1 MYLLVQLPVTT
12 TSLQLEGS
20 SDTMPG
26 IMSRS
31 PTLAYWSNGTSS
43 YGSYGHEKHIWM
55 WNSGTWYIYIYQ
67 YHQYHGSYGSYDNY
81 WLYDTDIYIMISW
94 QLSVSWYIYIY
105 QYHQNIMIITDDIL
119 MILLSPFQTIPSIPS
134 IPVDPIRW
142 FSVPLG
148 LFISALTCVFQTTL
162 EDQWDEE
169 MGRMEQYQRISY
181 AIFCFF

>member
-43 YGSYGHEKHIWM
+43 YGSYGHDI
-55 WNSGTWYIYIYQ
+55 YIYI
-67 YHQYHGSYGSYDNY
+67 SIISIMAVMAVMII
-81 WLYDTDIYIMISW
+81 TDYMILIYIMISW
-94 QLSVSWYIYIY
+94 QLSVSWYIY